1 MKIKMIQNTFTVDLG
16 YLAIGKSYEI
26 KEDIAERWIKN
37 KIAIS
42 DAGVINHE
50 VKSKQEDTKGQEIK
64 AEPIIEVEVKKEI
77 VSKEQEDKID
87 LNKLK
92 KAELVAIAK
101 EIGIED
107 AEKCNKAELIKLL
120 EE

>member
-26 KEDIAERWIKN
+26 KDDIAERWIKN
-37 KIAIS
+37 KIAVS
-42 DAGVINHE
+42 DVEVTNHGGKTE
-50 VKSKQEDTKGQEIK
+50 QRNTKRQEIK
-64 AEPIIEVEVKKEI
+64 AEPITKDEIKKEI
-77 VSKEQEDKID
+77 ISEEQEDKID

-107 AEKCNKAELIKLL
+107 AEKWNKAELIKLL

>member
-26 KEDIAERWIKN
+26 KDDIAERWIKN

-42 DAGVINHE
+42 DPEVINHE
-50 VKSKQEDTKGQEIK
+50 VKSKQEDTKRQEIK
-64 AEPIIEVEVKKEI
+64 AEPITKDEIKKEI
-77 VSKEQEDKID
+77 ISEEQEDKID

-107 AEKCNKAELIKLL
+107 AENIKKADLIKLL
-120 EE
+120 ED